1 MRVQLLWVR
10 ESKFSCF
17 FFFCW
22 LDGGFGKS
30 RALWWLILC
39 HSKTRWDFIAFYCC
53 GIYIS
58 ALNNWC
64 ARQGIT
70 NNHAQ
75 LDSLLLSLE
84 DTHKKRPKSNFLT
97 SKWKSVASF
106 SGRITSFSNL
116 MFASKEIY
124 NRKWSDS
131 AFSAFIRLSK
141 RITNPFEWCSH
152 HSPSLNPQFSLLF
165 AFRHIIIF
173 LCKYSTLHN
182 EICTIIN
189 IVISHRQPS
198 PLHTRSCERV
208 RALSRKISLIKFHS
222 R

>member
-1 MRVQLLWVR
+1 MPFYEERPRSDDDTSFRVKEANRASTQSDCGAHKCAFNFYEWENLNFR
-10 ESKFSCF
+10 AFSSF
-17 FFFCW
+17 VDSTEV
-22 LDGGFGKS
+22 LGKC

-141 RITNPFEWCSH
+141 RIKILSNDVH
-152 HSPSLNPQFSLLF
+152 
-165 AFRHIIIF
+165 
-173 LCKYSTLHN
+173 
-182 EICTIIN
+182 TI
-189 IVISHRQPS
+189 R
-198 PLHTRSCERV
+198 PL
-208 RALSRKISLIKFHS
+208 
-222 R
+222 